1 MRMDPLIPTMLV
13 LIDMQVAPIIPT
25 MVTVPLMV
33 MVPRIITVL
42 PMVTVPPII
51 TVPLMLT
58 DRDIITVLTTTDIH
72 LTNLIQPT
80 DTDTKLTS
88 TDSPNTT

>member
-13 LIDMQVAPIIPT
+13 LIDMQVAFIIPT

-33 MVPRIITVL
+33 MVPRIITV
-42 PMVTVPPII
+42 PPII

-58 DRDIITVLTTTDIH
+58 DPDIITVLTTTDIH
-72 LTNLIQPT
+72 LTNPIQPT